1 MPALRHILTVVVL
14 TLVVD
19 AISLLLL
26 VLIQPQELALIF
38 GQGLALCLLPGAIQQ
53 VAELLLKR
61 LVLGHVGVIKGL
73 AELVVGDAV
82 VVADVGG
89 LYDFYVVLLVG
100 LVGVL
105 RVEGLLL
112 LEGDEGG
119 QFLADALLEGEQEGR
134 AGGQRGRGVG
144 VGEEIVGGVVGVLAF
159 LAVLE
164 VVED

>member
-1 MPALRHILTVVVL
+1 M
-14 TLVVD
+14 
-19 AISLLLL
+19 
-26 VLIQPQELALIF
+26 
-38 GQGLALCLLPGAIQQ
+38 
-53 VAELLLKR
+53 
-61 LVLGHVGVIKGL
+61 
-73 AELVVGDAV
+73 